1 MAQVAAFQVV
11 LQRIGFTADAIAS
24 LTANGI
30 TTTDDLINLSEK
42 DIEQIMKIIRTGPPA
57 VAVSYLAQ
65 KRLKTF
71 SFWVTRRRRLDEPI
85 QAHLFTNQVLK
96 AYTVMMTL
104 DGKDEDTAVKSP
116 GEFKKDTKWKSF
128 KEGMIAYLNALKG
141 KHNIP
146 LAYVIREDAAPQV
159 NVAYQSEHH

>member
-30 TTTDDLINLSEK
+30 TTADDLINFSEK
-42 DIEQIMKIIRTGPPA
+42 DIEQIMKIIRTGPAA

-71 SFWVTRRRRLDEPI
+71 SFWVTRRRRLD
-85 QAHLFTNQVLK
+85 
-96 AYTVMMTL
+96 
-104 DGKDEDTAVKSP
+104 G
-116 GEFKKDTKWKSF
+116 
-128 KEGMIAYLNALKG
+128 
-141 KHNIP
+141 
-146 LAYVIREDAAPQV
+146 
-159 NVAYQSEHH
+159 